1 MQNLDEKEWKRI
13 SINSVFVIGHGF
25 YNKKPP
31 MSSEGEVPFIGA
43 SGINNGVTGFC
54 TMQAIEDNS
63 KVGYGPNEPIKRK
76 LFNKGSICVV
86 NNGSAIG
93 YSYYQPK
100 QFTCTHD
107 VNPLTL
113 RDHEMN
119 EDEALFLAQ
128 MIRQQGDCFIYARK
142 WRPSRM
148 VSSQFLL
155 PVDDK
160 GNPDYAY
167 MAEYVQQKR
176 AAMLDKYHKYVEAR
190 IAELGELV
198 EIPML
203 DEKEWDEFF
212 IGDLFEVS
220 RPKSRNKDDYDFGNT
235 PFVAS
240 GALNNGVMKCC
251 DAKQDEQLDAG
262 NCITVSPVARTV
274 RQTCSK
280 YTYGHMGNKDSIKR
294 ERIMLPIDDSG
305 KPDYEYMEQYA
316 KNMMLRKYKQYLE
329 FVNRQNVTEVDYM
342 PRQKKDAK
350 ILNIKLAKEISDQL
364 EQFCEESGISKT
376 VATEKILS
384 KYFEEYF
391 SRPEEERTLFK

>member
-1 MQNLDEKEWKRI
+1 MQSLDEKEWKRI

-63 KVGYGPNEPIKRK
+63 KVGYGPNEPIERK

-155 PVDDK
+155 PVDSA

-262 NCITVSPVARTV
+262 NCITVSPVDGSTFYQPMDFLGRGGAGSSILMLRSDWLNLYLGQFIARTV

-305 KPDYEYMEQYA
+305 EPDYAYMEQYS

-329 FVNRQNVTEVDYM
+329 FINRQNVTEVD
-342 PRQKKDAK
+342 
-350 ILNIKLAKEISDQL
+350 
-364 EQFCEESGISKT
+364 
-376 VATEKILS
+376 
-384 KYFEEYF
+384 
-391 SRPEEERTLFK
+391 